1 MIYEMFLVYGVWRS
15 LVART
20 AGGREVA
27 GSNPV
32 TPIGVKQP
40 ESRDFIVKSRLFGYC
55 FSLKYLA
62 CLFKICHIYIFFC
75 HGICHDK
82 F

>member
-40 ESRDFIVKSRLFGYC
+40 ESRDFAVKSRISGYC
-55 FSLKYLA
+55 FALNNTMYLLRA
-62 CLFKICHIYIFFC
+62 
-75 HGICHDK
+75 GICSCC
-82 F
+82 